1 MHAVM
6 DWSQFL
12 EPQLLLGMGAF
23 TVGVINAY
31 WNHRQHRQG
40 GTGGENNA
48 SQTAS
53 EHYRNTPKRSE
64 SAEVNL
70 IPIEGFIEDD
80 G

>member
-1 MHAVM
+1 M

-31 WNHRQHRQG
+31 WNHRQYRQDA
-40 GTGGENNA
+40 TGGENNA
-48 SQTAS
+48 PQTAS
-53 EHYRNTPKRSE
+53 EHYWNTPTRSE